1 MDAAETCIFRQA
13 WWIEALSDGNEWGE
27 IQIELKTGQEARLSY
42 LIKKQFGFKI
52 LTMPAL
58 TQIAGPLLKGIGDG
72 GSRNLG
78 IEKDLYYE
86 LIDKLPPHDVFNQN
100 FHWSVTN
107 WLPWYWKGFK
117 QSTRYTYR
125 LNDISNPDDLFK
137 NFMPNIKS
145 DIKKAIKRYS
155 LKIHS
160 DHNVDRFLD
169 LNEMTFKRQGKK
181 LPYSRELIR
190 NLDSACAERN
200 CRKIFFAEDPEGK
213 IHAALYIVW
222 DENSAYYLMGGG
234 DPELRTSG
242 ATSLAMWE
250 AIKFASTITKS
261 FDFEGSML
269 ESVERFF
276 RGFGATQTPY
286 FAVYKIKN
294 FALYLFHHA
303 YLYFKK

>member
-1 MDAAETCIFRQA
+1 MDAAETCLFRQT

-27 IQIELKTGQEARLSY
+27 IKIELKQGKEARLPY
-42 LIKKQFGFKI
+42 VIKKQFGFKI
-52 LTMPAL
+52 LTMPTL
-58 TQIAGPLLKGIGDG
+58 TQTAGPLLKGVGQFEGRDL
-72 GSRNLG
+72 SL
-78 IEKDLYYE
+78 EKDLYYA
-86 LIDKLPPHDVFNQN
+86 LIEKLPPHDAFNQN

-107 WLPWYWKGFK
+107 WIPWYWKGFK

-125 LNDISNPDDLFK
+125 LNDLSNPDELFK
-137 NFMPNIKS
+137 KFMPNIKS
-145 DIKKAIKRYS
+145 DIKKATKRYS

-160 DHNVDRFLD
+160 ECDVDRFLD

-181 LPYSRELIR
+181 LPYSRELVR
-190 NLDSACAERN
+190 KLDKACTERT
-200 CRKIFFAEDPEGK
+200 CRKIFFAEDSEGK

-222 DENSAYYLMGGG
+222 DEYSAYYLMGGG

-250 AIKFASTITKS
+250 AIKFASTVTKS

-286 FAVYKIKN
+286 FHVWKFNSKVIG
-294 FALYLFHHA
+294 FLYEIRQLFS
-303 YLYFKK
+303 K

>member
-1 MDAAETCIFRQA
+1 MDAAETCLFRQT

-27 IQIELKTGQEARLSY
+27 IKIELKQGKEAHLPY
-42 LIKKQFGFKI
+42 VIKKQFGFKI
-52 LTMPAL
+52 LTMPTL
-58 TQIAGPLLKGIGDG
+58 TQTAGPLLKGVGQFE
-72 GSRNLG
+72 GSDLG
-78 IEKDLYYE
+78 LEKDLYYA
-86 LIDKLPPHDVFNQN
+86 LIEKLPPHDAFNQN

-107 WLPWYWKGFK
+107 WIPWYWKGFK

-125 LNDISNPDDLFK
+125 LNNLSNPDELFK
-137 NFMPNIKS
+137 KFMSNIKS
-145 DIKKAIKRYS
+145 DIKKAINRYS
-155 LKIHS
+155 LRIHS
-160 DHNVDRFLD
+160 DYDVDRFLD

-181 LPYSRELIR
+181 LPYRRELVR
-190 NLDSACAERN
+190 KLDAACSEHS

-250 AIKFASTITKS
+250 AIKFASTVTKS

-286 FAVYKIKN
+286 FHVWKFNSKVIG
-294 FALYLFHHA
+294 FLYEIRQLFS
-303 YLYFKK
+303 K